1 MKDKIQTLFN
11 AVTVMALIYVEY
23 DYFMK
28 ISEAHAKGFIDTWHG
43 FAMMSTISVGLVA
56 VYLVAVDV
64 VRALLK

>member
-1 MKDKIQTLFN
+1 MKTKIQLLFN
-11 AVTVMALIYVEY
+11 AITVMVLMWVEY
-23 DYFMK
+23 DYFIE